1 MLFKRV
7 FFTWFAMV
15 LVVRHGGDLYNF
27 YDVAGDGLCFYHSL
41 GVRLG
46 MVNGGWSTR
55 AVVAEAA
62 NTASAHYFGCLF
74 PAFVLWRGFF
84 GLRTDHDSVVLFL
97 ERLREQVT
105 AEVVTPTEW
114 ASEEHWFAYS
124 VVTGNRIT
132 VLRPEAGGVAEVFDS
147 WKIWRSILQWARS
160 EGIDSVPGVV
170 VTEFS
175 FRHFLLH
182 HRGGDPSDRNIL
194 RHNHFGCLIPRGT
207 VGTPGVLLPDLFYD
221 GAGVYEGIPRAR
233 SRGRPVYGRNEGG
246 FWRSNVLGGVSHA
259 RGLGQVVAGLVGG
272 DGGGAGGDVGGG
284 REEEAVDLCDSEGD
298 DSGVVGRRKTGNEDA
313 VDLCDTEDELEDD
326 DSGVAGRQKT
336 GDEDEGA
343 IDLCDTEDELEDGES
358 RILPEAGS
366 LSGSPSSRGEKR
378 SWDDHGDNESA
389 AKRLR
394 TAGDQAKDDGFA
406 SIGADLTAAELRSML
421 KADPRGVAMFGDFLR
436 SPIKAVLLHYLN
448 SGLFGFQRWKE
459 YCSSFEGASMT
470 VEDREE
476 LKAEIEDEGLT
487 AEEVE
492 EKVSEFFEAHSYT
505 LDCLPSCGA
514 CGIRQ
519 WGCKSR
525 SRKFEYCRFYL
536 RDEVGGDDGANPLL
550 YTAEEEEEFDLFKMG
565 RGGII
570 TIPVGP
576 SGESRS
582 IELWKAR
589 SVYQDRNCRRW
600 HVHQE
605 LVRES
610 LSGAYVLVCPHC
622 HDALKKGRRPK
633 LSVSNGVDF
642 GSYHRLGLVLPNL
655 HEQLILSRCRMFF
668 AAVKLTDNRKGQT
681 NFNVTNRFKCH
692 AILFPCEEA
701 SAVPFMTNSDA
712 FGEKGLFDLS
722 FLKSLF
728 AVYCVDDKMKP
739 DELMRIVHGSTD
751 LLGRSWV
758 LAQWILVLQRLN
770 PYYRDIDVSS
780 LPDLVSKIE
789 ESVELARKE
798 ILLKSTVVND
808 PAALKN
814 EAALGCDVA
823 GNQHSEAQRDCS
835 GASGGIQRMR
845 YSYITAT
852 EHGHYVDN
860 EKDFRIEALRKL
872 VENVNDGADSVEG
885 MSKGSGSTVNGE
897 RNDDAS
903 DSGGEENS
911 EGSSR
916 GGVGLISNLDELE
929 RISRSG
935 SSDPSSGGDIS
946 GGSDSSS
953 SRGASSGDA
962 SSGSSSSAQLS
973 GGVLSLPGM
982 VPRDQ
987 LDFISVDSE
996 SVAGPFIPASPDIG
1010 DETGSCEG
1018 IPVLEDCDSEDQAEF
1033 SCEGSPEP
1041 SDDSSAMRYSCN
1053 ASRDSGS
1060 IKEEAA
1066 WQGDVEGEGK
1076 ETVCG
1081 VEASRFSE
1089 PVCDFENG
1097 RDHRMYLSATFPHVF
1112 VLGSC
1117 IHKHPG
1123 RFNYRERCHLLHQYS
1138 MVPASDSRLIGYLFD
1153 MKQRIAVMDGVKAH
1167 VNGSRRSLEL
1177 IEQLLQNRERRLEL
1191 EEACL
1196 HPEKVENW
1204 ELLKGYLEH
1213 LRFAS
1218 SDVAYGAAEGK
1229 KFQWRA
1235 MEMNKRYSFANCF
1248 LTISPTTIDN
1258 PRSIRMSFRT
1268 TESNVFPSVFE
1279 DGCPYG
1285 TDGADFMDRLRKHSS
1300 LVSEGEIRLPS
1311 GCITRS
1317 QRADYAMDNPVAYV
1331 QENKSML
1338 NDILS
1343 ILIGLDVE
1351 DGAFYSRSDS
1361 ASNRKTEFYKCKKG
1375 VFGHPLYYIGVTED
1389 HSRGTL
1395 HWHIQLLSGIT
1406 PYVLQRFWNLEK
1418 ICDSISRVLDSMYT
1432 SRVPEEAH
1440 IGHLIRSA
1448 LRHYKKEWRI
1458 PLAVV
1463 DSVSKTEPLLFDPNP
1478 VATAKKVSK
1487 SRKEFVDRLLVT
1499 ATLYG
1504 SYRQHHGHCSTCHKG
1519 FHGERGCRFDYPCGK
1534 CEHTC
1539 GKRLVPTSIG
1549 RKKKN
1554 SEEKSYAV
1562 AEVGLVD
1569 QYIVKSQDI
1578 LNLFGDDPL
1587 VVWETAHPTI
1597 VPSRL
1602 PVPEGE
1608 DDFPDPSELREA
1620 FRKAV
1625 SQLPDFEITET
1636 QNFYLWLAKDATD
1649 HQVVTLWREI
1659 LKELPRAN
1667 RLVPSYNPLLSLC
1680 TGSHNHASLL
1690 GSIEQAKSALFY
1702 LVPYQGKS
1710 KFPINQ
1716 ALPILNSVL
1725 DHVDRNDSQHP
1736 TESGRMDRTV
1746 KHLLTRTLNKMN
1758 LRMEISDYEMAAS
1771 LLDLPSVFCSDRFS
1785 VGHPKAMM
1793 ALDEKLKADWESHPS
1808 EALQRL
1814 CGRIEEAKERM
1825 EAKKTKAPRGKFDGV
1840 EFDSDGS
1847 EASDS
1852 EDARYGD
1859 LLAELGFIRKIPIK
1873 EEKGMSIL
1881 VPDVSLYLNRNECLR
1896 DLSYYEY
1903 LGCIG
1908 VRIGKPAISQRGDL
1922 KNRQKHFPLVS
1933 TFQGCNDAYHVL
1945 LQKQKTPLF
1954 IGTPPS
1960 HPGEKPKVN
1969 EGDKNSERAFI
1980 SWKLKADEFAKY
1992 FLMLFRPHVI
2002 DDQHLG
2008 YDWEALLGWI
2018 EGLRRDSTILSK
2030 FRLMVLHQHIKGVR
2044 SSAKYK
2050 NMTRDY
2056 RSRERRLWSDREK
2069 CTFKEEQ
2076 RRKAYRSQVVAA
2088 ALEDLESD
2096 CLDTGLSDAVNK
2108 NMRKQLLHEQ
2118 KQVERLDELFRK
2130 ACTDMEHIRVRN
2142 TRNGPISRI
2151 GTDLIVHTVED
2162 IVGFSAS
2169 NNSVANSESWWNV
2182 RSNRVSAA
2190 EKVSQLRRDLEK
2202 RCPRTNA
2209 IVNRQQLALF
2219 DLYAGNFLRK
2229 RNAAELPQIVLCH
2242 GGPGVGKSVIRK
2254 YVDECA
2260 RACGR
2265 YCLKTSFNAI
2275 NAIEMGG
2282 NTTSAELILCA
2293 AKHSN
2298 FNVGDFR
2305 YNKRTGDRI
2314 KDLRKAGFDK
2324 NSLVVVEEV
2333 SNQAPWHLARL
2344 SRLCQE
2350 VLNNFEEPF
2359 GGVKVLLIGDLTQLG
2374 PVKAAELSDA
2384 VMDINLEPDLHARMS
2399 KEKKKLLCK
2408 VSILKTDRPEHEKYL
2423 ADHPH
2428 TIGANLFTQARWFEL
2443 TQQQRSEDANHTQ
2456 FVTRNYQGR
2465 RITLGEIR
2473 ARGYKLLSS
2482 EDSRKKEWVG
2492 ASILVSTNRERQT
2505 LTHARSIQYARLTGT
2520 VVIRWETNF
2529 SNWRQRPL
2537 ARQHRLKA
2545 MEDPCFYEYF
2555 VAGAGAFLTQN
2566 IQKHLKLTNATA
2578 AIFHSIV
2585 IDDREKKAILRRVNE
2600 ASPGDVI
2607 TLSYPPVAVNVEI
2620 QMSHEVVSKQVRE
2633 SLKSFSLASRPIYTK
2648 WKKDHTTYIIP
2659 LWKYSCK
2666 QDSSDTTVRGGE
2678 GFSASKV
2685 RLRRHFPVE
2694 PAFAITVHK
2703 SEGRTMERVIIA
2715 LSSSSAQGC
2724 DFSFAQVH
2732 VAFSRVRRGEHIRLL
2747 LTGSNETEQWGSLL
2761 YLGKLVPKKSVTY
2774 YFDGFRD
2781 ARSLDDPN
2789 MNWTT
2794 NEWSRERA
2802 NANYRRRNNIP
2813 PT

>member
-1 MLFKRV
+1 MLRRV
-7 FFTWFAMV
+7 FFSAWFAMV
-15 LVVRHGGDLYNF
+15 LVVRHGSDLYNF
-27 YDVAGDGLCFYHSL
+27 HDVASDGLCFYHSL

-46 MVNGGWSTR
+46 MVNGGCSTR
-55 AVVAEAA
+55 ALVAEAA
-62 NTASAHYFGCLF
+62 NPASARYLGCLF
-74 PAFVLWRGFF
+74 PAFLLWRGFF
-84 GLRTDHDSVVLFL
+84 GLRTDHDSVVLGL
-97 ERLREQVT
+97 EELRRQVT
-105 AEVVTPTEW
+105 SQVVTSAEW

-132 VLRPEAGGVAEVFDS
+132 VLRPEAGGVAEVFDT
-147 WKIWRSILQWARS
+147 WKIWGRICQWAS
-160 EGIDSVPGVV
+160 SQGINSVPGVV

-175 FRHFLLH
+175 FRHFLLF

-194 RHNHFGCLIPRGT
+194 HHNHFGCLVPRGT
-207 VGTPGVLLPDLFYD
+207 IGTHGVLLPDMFYD
-221 GAGVYEGIPRAR
+221 GAGVYEGIPRGK
-233 SRGRPVYGRNEGG
+233 SRGKPVYGRNEGG
-246 FWRSNVLGGVSHA
+246 FWRSSVLGGSSRA
-259 RGLGQVVAGLVGG
+259 CGFGQVVAGLVGG
-272 DGGGAGGDVGGG
+272 DGGRGGGDAVGG
-284 REEEAVDLCDSEGD
+284 REEEAVDLCDSE
-298 DSGVVGRRKTGNEDA
+298 
-313 VDLCDTEDELEDD
+313 DD
-326 DSGVAGRQKT
+326 DSDVVGPRKT
-336 GDEDEGA
+336 VVEDA
-343 IDLCDTEDELEDGES
+343 IDLCDTEDELEDNES
-358 RILPEAGS
+358 GTPPKGGGDDGVFSEAGS
-366 LSGSPSSRGEKR
+366 SSGSPSSRGEKR
-378 SWDDHGDNESA
+378 SWDDNSDNESA
-389 AKRLR
+389 AKRPR
-394 TAGDQAKDDGFA
+394 TAGDRVKEGGFA
-406 SIGADLTAAELRSML
+406 SVGADLTASELRSML
-421 KADPRGVAMFGDFLR
+421 KADPKGDAMFGDFLR

-459 YCSSFEGASMT
+459 YCSSLENTSMT
-470 VEDREE
+470 EDDREE

-492 EKVSEFFEAHSYT
+492 EKVTEFFEAHSYT
-505 LDCLPSCGA
+505 LGCLPSCGA

-519 WGCKSR
+519 WECKSR
-525 SRKFEYCRFYL
+525 ARKFEYQRFYL
-536 RDEVGGDDGANPLL
+536 KDKVGGSDDANPLV
-550 YTAEEEEEFDLFKMG
+550 YTSDEEEEFDRFKMG

-570 TIPVGP
+570 TIPVSA
-576 SGESRS
+576 SGETKS

-589 SVYQDRNCRRW
+589 SVYQDRMGRRW

-610 LSGAYVLVCPHC
+610 LSGSSVLVCPSC
-622 HDALKKGRRPK
+622 HDALKKGRRPR
-633 LSVSNGVDF
+633 LSISNGVDF

-668 AAVKLTDNRKGQT
+668 AAVKLTDNRKGQS

-701 SAVPFMTNSDA
+701 SAVPFMTNSNA

-728 AVYCVDDKMKP
+728 AVYCVDDKMKS

-770 PYYRDIDVSS
+770 PYYRDIDVTS

-789 ESVELARKE
+789 ESVALARE
-798 ILLKSTVVND
+798 EVLHKSTVVDD

-823 GNQHSEAQRDCS
+823 GNQHSEAQGDLS

-860 EKDFRIEALRKL
+860 EKDFRIEALRRL
-872 VENVNDGADSVEG
+872 VENVNDSADSVEG
-885 MSKGSGSTVNGE
+885 MSKGSGSAVDGKE
-897 RNDDAS
+897 NDNTS
-903 DSGGEENS
+903 ESGGEENS
-911 EGSSR
+911 KGSS
-916 GGVGLISNLDELE
+916 GDGVGLISNLSELE
-929 RISRSG
+929 RIAKSG
-935 SSDPSSGGDIS
+935 SGDPSSGSDIS
-946 GGSDSSS
+946 SGSNSSSDSGGP
-953 SRGASSGDA
+953 RDASSGNP
-962 SSGSSSSAQLS
+962 SSGSSSALS
-973 GGVLSLPGM
+973 SDGDPSLPSM

-987 LDFISVDSE
+987 LDFISIDDESAADS
-996 SVAGPFIPASPDIG
+996 STPASPYIG
-1010 DETGSCEG
+1010 GETESHEG
-1018 IPVLEDCDSEDQAEF
+1018 TPVLEDCDLENQAEF
-1033 SCEGSPEP
+1033 SCEGSPGP
-1041 SDDSSAMRYSCN
+1041 LDDDSAMCYSCN
-1053 ASRDSGS
+1053 ASHDSGS
-1060 IKEEAA
+1060 IKEETA
-1066 WQGDVEGEGK
+1066 WQGDAEGEGK
-1076 ETVCG
+1076 EPICG

-1097 RDHRMYLSATFPHVF
+1097 RDHRMYLSTTFPHVF
-1112 VLGSC
+1112 MLGSC

-1123 RFNYRERCHLLHQYS
+1123 RFNYKERCHLLHQYS
-1138 MVPASDSRLIGYLFD
+1138 MVPASDRRLIGYLFD

-1177 IEQLLQNRERRLEL
+1177 MEQLLQNRERRLEL

-1196 HPEKVENW
+1196 HPDKVENW

-1285 TDGADFMDRLRKHSS
+1285 TDGTDFMDRLRKHSS

-1311 GCITRS
+1311 GCMTRS

-1361 ASNRKTEFYKCKKG
+1361 ASNRKTEFYKSKKG

-1395 HWHIQLLSGIT
+1395 HWHIQLLSGIP
-1406 PYVLQRFWNLEK
+1406 PYVLQRFWNLDK
-1418 ICDSISRVLDSMYT
+1418 ICDSISRVLDGMYT

-1440 IGHLIRSA
+1440 IGHLLRSA

-1458 PLAVV
+1458 PSAVV
-1463 DSVSKTEPLLFDPNP
+1463 DSVSRTEPLLFDPDP
-1478 VATAKKVSK
+1478 VATARKVSK
-1487 SRKEFVDRLLVT
+1487 SRKEFIDRLLVT

-1504 SYRQHHGHCSTCHKG
+1504 SYRQHHRHCSTCHKG
-1519 FHGERGCRFDYPCGK
+1519 FHGERGCRFDYPCGM

-1539 GKRLVPTSIG
+1539 GKRLIPTSVG
-1549 RKKKN
+1549 RKEKN
-1554 SEEKSYAV
+1554 SKEKSYTV
-1562 AEVGLVD
+1562 AEVGLLD
-1569 QYIVKSQDI
+1569 QYTVKSQDI
-1578 LNLFGDDPL
+1578 LNLFGDEPL
-1587 VVWETAHPTI
+1587 IVWETAHPTI

-1608 DDFPDPSELREA
+1608 DVFPDPSELRDA
-1620 FRKAV
+1620 FRNAV
-1625 SQLPDFEITET
+1625 ARLPDFKVAET
-1636 QNFYLWLAKDATD
+1636 QNFHLWLAKDATD
-1649 HQVVTLWREI
+1649 RQVVTLWREI

-1667 RLVPSYNPLLSLC
+1667 RLVPSFNPLLSLC

-1785 VGHPKAMM
+1785 VGHPKALM
-1793 ALDEKLKADWESHPS
+1793 ALDEKLKEDWENHPS

-1814 CGRIEEAKERM
+1814 CRRIEEAKERM
-1825 EAKKTKAPRGKFDGV
+1825 EDKKTKAPRGKFDGV

-1847 EASDS
+1847 EVSDG
-1852 EDARYGD
+1852 DDIRYKD

-1881 VPDVSLYLNRNECLR
+1881 VPDVSLYLNRNECLK

-1908 VRIGKPAISQRGDL
+1908 VRIGKPAMSQRGDS

-1933 TFQGCNDAYHVL
+1933 DFQGCNDAYHVL

-1960 HPGEKPKVN
+1960 HPGERPKVD
-1969 EGDKNSERAFI
+1969 ESDETSGRAFI

-1992 FLMLFRPHVI
+1992 FLMLFRPHAI
-2002 DDQHLG
+2002 GDQHLG
-2008 YDWEALLGWI
+2008 YDWEALLEWI
-2018 EGLRRDSTILSK
+2018 KGLRQDSTILSK
-2030 FRLMVLHQHIKGVR
+2030 FRLMVLHQHIKGVK

-2050 NMTRDY
+2050 SMTREY
-2056 RSRERRLWSDREK
+2056 RSRERRLWNDREK
-2069 CTFKEEQ
+2069 CNYKEEQ
-2076 RRKAYRSQVVAA
+2076 RRKAYRSQFVAA

-2096 CLDTGLSDAVNK
+2096 CLDTGLSDVVNK

-2118 KQVERLDELFRK
+2118 KQVERLDELFRS
-2130 ACTDMEHIRVRN
+2130 ACADMEHIRPRDN
-2142 TRNGPISRI
+2142 RNGPISHFGI
-2151 GTDLIVHTVED
+2151 DTIVHTIED
-2162 IVGFSAS
+2162 IVGFSVS
-2169 NNSVANSESWWNV
+2169 SDPVTNSDSWWRV
-2182 RSNRVSAA
+2182 KSNQASAC
-2190 EKVSQLRRDLEK
+2190 ERVSQLRKDLVK

-2209 IVNRQQLALF
+2209 IVNRQQLSLF

-2229 RNAAELPQIVLCH
+2229 KNAAKLPQIVLCH

-2254 YVDECA
+2254 YIDECA
-2260 RACGR
+2260 KACGR

-2298 FNVGDFR
+2298 FNVGDFK
-2305 YNKRTGDRI
+2305 YNKHTGDRI

-2324 NSLVVVEEV
+2324 NSLVIVEEV

-2344 SRLCQE
+2344 SRLCQA
-2350 VLNNFEEPF
+2350 VLNNFDEPF

-2428 TIGANLFTQARWFEL
+2428 TIGANLFTQAKWFEL

-2456 FVTRNYQGR
+2456 FITQNYQGR
-2465 RITLGEIR
+2465 RITLGEIKT
-2473 ARGYKLLSS
+2473 RGYKLLSS
-2482 EDSRKKEWVG
+2482 EDSRKKEWIG

-2578 AIFHSIV
+2578 ATFHSIV
-2585 IDDREKKAILRRVNE
+2585 VDDREKRAISRKVSE

-2620 QMSHEVVSKQVRE
+2620 QMSHEVASKQVRE
-2633 SLKSFSLASRPIYTK
+2633 SLKNFSLTKKPLYTK
-2648 WKKDHTTYIIP
+2648 PKKNHTTYVIP

-2685 RLRRHFPVE
+2685 RLRRHFPIE

-2747 LTGSNETEQWGSLL
+2747 LTGANETEQWGSLL
-2761 YLGKLVPKKSVTY
+2761 YLGKLAPKKSVTY

-2781 ARSLDDPN
+2781 AMSLDDPN
-2789 MNWTT
+2789 TNWTT

-2802 NANYRRRNNIP
+2802 NANYRRRHNIP
-2813 PT
+2813 PA